1 MEMIYRKRFSLTD
14 LHVDCFLRLK
24 KSVLLYL
31 AQEVAADHAAQLGTG
46 WEKLNQKNL
55 FWAVIRHKVQITR
68 LPVSGETITVE
79 TWPLPATRV
88 AYPRA
93 TIAYDAEGKE
103 LFRTMALWVLMDTK
117 TRAMI
122 LPGKSGVDV
131 PGIVRGLEADMPGS
145 IVPKPLAHTC
155 THTVG
160 YALLDRNGHMN
171 NTRYLDWLDDLL
183 TASFHQAHPPKE
195 FTVCYL
201 SEAKEG
207 QKITL
212 DWALSED
219 NLLVVET
226 HRQKAE
232 DTSKQERVFA
242 AHVQF

>member
-1 MEMIYRKRFSLTD
+1 MEMIYKKEFQLTD

-24 KSVLLYL
+24 PSVLLYF
-31 AQEVAADHAAQLGTG
+31 AQEVAADHAFRLGTG
-46 WEKLNQKNL
+46 WETLHEKNL

-117 TRAMI
+117 TRAMV

-131 PGIVRGLEADMPGS
+131 PGILRGLEADTPGS
-145 IVPKPLAHTC
+145 IAPKPLEHTAM
-155 THTVG
+155 HTVG
-160 YALLDRNGHMN
+160 YAMLDRNGHMN

-183 TASFHQAHPPKE
+183 PAEFHKEHPVKA

-207 QKITL
+207 QQITL

-219 NLLVVET
+219 RLLAVDL
-226 HRQKAE
+226 RRLKE
-232 DTSKQERVFA
+232 DESGNQERVFA